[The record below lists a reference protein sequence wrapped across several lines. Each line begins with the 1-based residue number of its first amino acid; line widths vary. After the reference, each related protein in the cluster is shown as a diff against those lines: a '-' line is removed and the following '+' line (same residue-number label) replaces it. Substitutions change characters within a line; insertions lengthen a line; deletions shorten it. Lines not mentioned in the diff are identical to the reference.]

1 VQKLQSSKCLTDS
14 ILECFVLFVYSSVL
28 LFAVIF
34 NDIVNVNLSSLEE
47 CSCNIWISMIT
58 HLNLL
63 TLDFYLL
70 KKWQFSFFFFCL
82 DWNVLSFLLLN
93 TEFSISLTSH
103 ILHKSSFVLLI
114 FLFLNFIEFNLSLHS
129 LLLSDSFGFL
139 HFFSESDSVFLS
151 LFRLFL
157 LSLFS
162 NFTSFFS

>member
-1 VQKLQSSKCLTDS
+1 MQKLQSSECLTDS
-14 ILECFVLFVYSSVL
+14 ILECFVLFVYSPVL
-28 LFAVIF
+28 LFTVIF

-58 HLNLL
+58 HLNLFA
-63 TLDFYLL
+63 LDFYLF

-82 DWNVLSFLLLN
+82 NWNVLSFLLLN
-93 TEFSISLTSH
+93 TKFSISLTSH

-114 FLFLNFIEFNLSLHS
+114 FLFLNFIEFNLSFHS

-151 LFRLFL
+151 LFCFLL

-162 NFTSFFS
+162 NLTSFFS